1 MALLPPPSVI
11 MPMVTVDWVAAS
23 GFSVDAAAAPAEPT
37 PAPTTVADRVAV
49 VMAATPSRL
58 RPAALAFAL
67 PRRRSPDRLIA
78 PAVST
83 VPPWGSGGGNCA
95 HEAAP
100 SPPEVATKED
110 TVYRLRWSTYCNIRG
125 NCGQERFTFLTRR
138 DVDEGSSAAPL
149 LRRSASERRAG
160 TPG

>member
-23 GFSVDAAAAPAEPT
+23 GFSAVAAAAPAVPT
-37 PAPTTVADRVAV
+37 PTPTTVADKVAV
-49 VMAATPSRL
+49 VMEAIPSML
-58 RPAALAFAL
+58 RPTALAFVL
-67 PRRRSPDRLIA
+67 PRRCSPDRLIA

-100 SPPEVATKED
+100 SPRKLRQKRIPFIGSGGQHTATFFKIAGR
-110 TVYRLRWSTYCNIRG
+110 T
-125 NCGQERFTFLTRR
+125 
-138 DVDEGSSAAPL
+138 GSL
-149 LRRSASERRAG
+149 F
-160 TPG
+160 